1 VSRASEA
8 HALARANETRDPGA
22 KRTRAHPVM
31 AESASRMA
39 LGPGSHSR
47 LRLACHCDSRALAW
61 PGHVT
66 GDRLCGFAT
75 VLWRVPGERSE
86 TRDPGAKSSSGS

>member
-1 VSRASEA
+1 
-8 HALARANETRDPGA
+8 
-22 KRTRAHPVM
+22 
-31 AESASRMA
+31 MA

-86 TRDPGAKSSSGS
+86 TRASAARPGTHMWTAPGLQELFSVRIGSLAIICPAC

>member
-1 VSRASEA
+1 MLSRVPGERS
-8 HALARANETRDPGA
+8 ETRDPGA
-22 KRTRAHPVM
+22 KRTGASRD
-31 AESASRMA
+31 AERESRMA